1 MKLRTNQ
8 SGFSIVEVIVVI
20 VALAVIGL
28 LGYTFYNSQ
37 VGKPASS
44 DQASSSQ
51 SASANDVKT
60 APEITDTAGLDQA
73 AATLDQTDPSGGS
86 NDDTSQLDAELANF

>member
-8 SGFSIVEVIVVI
+8 SGFSIVEIVIVI
-20 VALAVIGL
+20 IALATVGL
-28 LGYTFYNSQ
+28 LGYTFYNNQ

-44 DQASSSQ
+44 DQANSSQ

-60 APEITDTAGLDQA
+60 APEITSTAGLDQA
-73 AATLDQTDPSGGS
+73 AATLDQTDLSGGS
-86 NDDTSQLDAELANF
+86 NDDTSQLDAELTNF